1 MKRWS
6 ELGPNLER
14 LAFPSWGQYLGWCD
28 REKIALHAS
37 LLPNQIIFV
46 LTFGYLWWL
55 YFNISRTEKYIIA
68 ICGTCTAT
76 CRSQA
81 WVIISTSPLRRPTGL
96 SLTYQGGL
104 FVIFLLRLLT
114 IIIIIITRSSLA
126 FGRRGLEWIIGPK
139 HSLDGGYIWGCLNVS
154 LGASGA
160 TSIQTQRHTTQE
172 SEDKLNAKNKQTD
185 TYLENVGIKRYK
197 HTSS

>member
-1 MKRWS
+1 M
-6 ELGPNLER
+6 
-14 LAFPSWGQYLGWCD
+14 
-28 REKIALHAS
+28 
-37 LLPNQIIFV
+37 IIFQH
-46 LTFGYLWWL
+46 LENREIYLSHL
-55 YFNISRTEKYIIA
+55 PL
-68 ICGTCTAT
+68 AT
-76 CRSQA
+76 CRPQA
-81 WVIISTSPLRRPTGL
+81 WVIISTSPLLLPTGL

-104 FVIFLLRLLT
+104 IVIFFLRLLI

-139 HSLDGGYIWGCLNVS
+139 YSLDGGYIWGCLNVS